1 METEK
6 SRSQKIT
13 NLFRPKSDSQET
25 HKGEGMS
32 RREEE
37 MRRKAEKLAREGL
50 SDSDYSLLKIF
61 AVIIAKTVSALLF
74 SYALIFW
81 PFFYAVAAGF
91 FSISLIA
98 LVPLLIKSWSL
109 NLASAFTISIAFILP
124 LFFLKNIP
132 PIPAGIVAIF
142 SIIVLMGGFISAKR
156 ELNNSLRI
164 SFTKFSGAIIARA
177 LTVIA
182 LVLAVAYGWNF
193 QARALFSDQFIS
205 TMMTFA
211 SPLIEQRIPG
221 FTPQMEL
228 NIFFDTFVRQS
239 FVRHDAANFTLLPI
253 NLQQQLISQST
264 INLYQTIENSLGM
277 DINLKAS
284 FQESL
289 KTIILEKVVVPIE
302 AIPAEHLALIATAII
317 FIAVRGPFWLL
328 SWLVM
333 AVSFILLQLLLVTK
347 FAETYLEPRSKE
359 IILIK

>member
-1 METEK
+1 METNK
-6 SRSQKIT
+6 NQKIT

-61 AVIIAKTVSALLF
+61 AVIIATTASALLF

-91 FSISLIA
+91 FSVSLIA
-98 LVPLLIKSWSL
+98 LIPLLLKSWSL
-109 NLASAFTISIAFILP
+109 HLASAFMISIAFMFP
-124 LFFLKNIP
+124 LFLFKNIP
-132 PIPAGIVAIF
+132 SVPAGVVAIF
-142 SIIVLMGGFISAKR
+142 SIIVLIGGFISAKR

-164 SFTKFSGAIIARA
+164 SFIKFSGTIIARA

-205 TMMTFA
+205 TMITFA

-228 NIFFDTFVRQS
+228 NKFFDTFVRQS
-239 FVRHDAANFTLLPI
+239 FAQHDTANFTLLPI
-253 NLQQQLISQST
+253 NLQQQLVSQSAT
-264 INLYQTIENSLGM
+264 NLYQTIENSLGM
-277 DINLKAS
+277 DMKLEAS
-284 FQESL
+284 FQENF
-289 KTIILEKVVVPIE
+289 KIIFLEKVVVPIE

-328 SWLVM
+328 GWLVM
-333 AVSFILLQLLLVTK
+333 VISFILLQLLLVIK